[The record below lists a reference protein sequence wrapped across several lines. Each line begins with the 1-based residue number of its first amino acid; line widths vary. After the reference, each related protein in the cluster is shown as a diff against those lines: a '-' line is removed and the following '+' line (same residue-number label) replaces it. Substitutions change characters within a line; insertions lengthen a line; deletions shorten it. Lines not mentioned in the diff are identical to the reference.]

1 MPQDVLARA
10 VAILLCE
17 LGKTQEEANSL
28 RAETNKNIAVV
39 LKASSGMPANIEEL
53 IQNEVADATMR
64 SQALPPMPWA
74 NPALKGMKRI
84 SFKKPKRCKVES
96 AVSNEVSDVVV
107 IDLTEDLTDPT
118 EESEGLAVGDPAT
131 NPDEIDVP
139 SVGNEIKESSNDKNN
154 AQMQMD
160 HVSRSVEKKRL
171 KRTRN
176 VQS

>member
-1 MPQDVLARA
+1 MLARA

-39 LKASSGMPANIEEL
+39 LKASSGMPANIKEL
-53 IQNEVADATMR
+53 IQKEVAEATMR

-84 SFKKPKRCKVES
+84 SLKKPKNVETKRCKVES

-107 IDLTEDLTDPT
+107 VDLTEDLTDPT

-131 NPDEIDVP
+131 NPDEIDIPGVD
-139 SVGNEIKESSNDKNN
+139 NEIEEASNDNN
-154 AQMQMD
+154 ATD
-160 HVSRSVEKKRL
+160 ADGSRFGECREE
-171 KRTRN
+171 TTEEN
-176 VQS
+176 

>member
-39 LKASSGMPANIEEL
+39 LKASSGMPANIKEL
-53 IQNEVADATMR
+53 IQKEVAEATMR

-74 NPALKGMKRI
+74 HPALKGMKRI

-139 SVGNEIKESSNDKNN
+139 SVGNEIEESSNDKNN
-154 AQMQMD
+154 ATD
-160 HVSRSVEKKRL
+160 ADGSRFEECREE
-171 KRTRN
+171 RTEEN
-176 VQS
+176 

>member
-10 VAILLCE
+10 VAILLYE
-17 LGKTQEEANSL
+17 LGITQEEANSL

-39 LKASSGMPANIEEL
+39 LKASSGMSANIREL
-53 IQNEVADATMR
+53 IQKEVTEATMR

-74 NPALKGMKRI
+74 NAVLKGMKRI
-84 SFKKPKRCKVES
+84 SLKKPKRCKVES
-96 AVSNEVSDVVV
+96 AVSNKVSDVVV
-107 IDLTEDLTDPT
+107 IDLRKDLTDPT
-118 EESEGLAVGDPAT
+118 EDSEGLAVGDPAT
-131 NPDEIDVP
+131 NPNEIDVP
-139 SVGNEIKESSNDKNN
+139 SVGNEIEESSNDKNN